1 MLQEYDITEIDGYVC
16 TNNEFRPAH
25 SRPYGLFPSIDKE
38 IEYKF
43 LNGEEMSGEE
53 EDQDDYDESENKLTQ
68 KIQAL
73 GKDTLK
79 VQFELEQTQLPE
91 DDLIS
96 AISARK
102 LKMVHKY
109 LDSKPANPNL
119 EGYRLSDKAKIVK
132 RHNKP
137 TDMPYQYLYD
147 IRFENGFTMEKVSA
161 LKLWPCK
168 YNLKIDNSI

>member
-1 MLQEYDITEIDGYVC
+1 
-16 TNNEFRPAH
+16 
-25 SRPYGLFPSIDKE
+25 
-38 IEYKF
+38 
-43 LNGEEMSGEE
+43 MSGEE
-53 EDQDDYDESENKLTQ
+53 EDQDDDDESENKLTQ

-147 IRFENGFTMEKVSA
+147 IRFENGLTMEKVSA

-168 YNLKIDNSI
+168 YNLKIHNSI